1 MRFDEVEQT
10 TTVVSMAFG
19 IRNYDNGKV
28 NNKKTETLM
37 FYQISRQ
44 RDMGEFVPVY
54 TSEMRKYD
62 YEQAKVNFAK

>member
-1 MRFDEVEQT
+1 
-10 TTVVSMAFG
+10 
-19 IRNYDNGKV
+19 
-28 NNKKTETLM
+28 M

>member
-1 MRFDEVEQT
+1 
-10 TTVVSMAFG
+10 MAFG